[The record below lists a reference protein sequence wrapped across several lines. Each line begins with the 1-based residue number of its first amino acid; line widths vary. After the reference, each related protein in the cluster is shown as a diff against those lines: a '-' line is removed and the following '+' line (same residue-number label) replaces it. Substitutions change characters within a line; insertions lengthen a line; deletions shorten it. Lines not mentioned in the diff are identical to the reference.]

1 MKRLRTSL
9 LPMLLAFLACGAFFP
24 AKAQEAAQG
33 TVYYVLPLQDMA
45 GKTNF
50 IPTSFDIWYQCASIT
65 QKQETIGTVSN
76 ANVYTFTTSGTNSSS
91 GGWLSNGFDISP
103 ILTGDYDLLFDF
115 RTNKSASYRI
125 KLVIPATAP
134 AQEVGNETEFTA
146 TPNGQWQTIRM
157 NVKEKFPAFAT
168 SGATS
173 GKAYVFAF
181 VANGCQNGDT
191 FDFANVRYVPKGT
204 TDEPVVVVK
213 PTGKFTYTITDNKC
227 DFTVDVTPGSYTLE
241 KINVWAEAAGVRSYQ
256 VTSTENPFT
265 GSFTVPVEAFGDNA
279 TLNYYVKAEAI
290 FNDGYTIAGNDK
302 TNMVGTDVEKT
313 FTKPVV
319 TTPALSIAEASC
331 AYKSATSVTASM
343 KLNVEN
349 IDGTIR
355 MAVLSTDENLGSSD
369 IWNQDDKP
377 YKILAEKTVSAAE
390 AAAGVTFDVE
400 NLPESTAT
408 PIVFAA
414 CTTGDTPV
422 YAATKEGV
430 ASTSQTEPG
439 MVNTVYSESYNVA
452 PYTNGISYTA
462 ANFNEDGSVKWTFPS
477 WAKEYTENGQT
488 VTTKNGI
495 SGRWVKIEKSAVE
508 NAEFYAPEI
517 TYTLSNDVDG
527 YMYFSMTIHSDNIPA
542 GLKPEFWVN
551 NNRNQEDVNM
561 TVVEGT
567 NNKQWTWKSHY
578 QYPNNHIISYQ
589 LYLSS
594 SVGNAATR
602 VFGYEVRGATNGRV
616 KQPANVELEKIAEN
630 AEIYQGK
637 NISAQIY
644 FLQAYD
650 AYSAPQDDFKDKP
663 IPMGTWSYT
672 RCPSD
677 FSNLN
682 TEAFHFSPEI
692 IYFVSNAVEDNKED
706 KKSKLYFSFQLGKS
720 YGIVDGEERELST
733 IIPNDYVPQ
742 LIVYVPKENTTATTN
757 AGLRANET
765 VWVENEVTNM
775 SQVRNYL
782 NTYEVTSAKEYAA
795 NSNIKVGIK
804 HTFTSIMGGKGY
816 SVMEPRGYVMS
827 SKDEVITG
835 IEEVASEAEAVPA
848 VATVYNLQGMAVRV
862 NVATENA
869 LEGLPAGI
877 YIVNGKKYAV
887 R

>member
-1 MKRLRTSL
+1 
-9 LPMLLAFLACGAFFP
+9 MLLAILACGAFFP

-50 IPTSFDIWYQCASIT
+50 IPTSFDIWYQCADIT

-76 ANVYTFTTSGTNSSS
+76 ANVYTFTTSGANSSS

-204 TDEPVVVVK
+204 TDEPVV
-213 PTGKFTYTITDNKC
+213 
-227 DFTVDVTPGSYTLE
+227 
-241 KINVWAEAAGVRSYQ
+241 
-256 VTSTENPFT
+256 
-265 GSFTVPVEAFGDNA
+265 
-279 TLNYYVKAEAI
+279 
-290 FNDGYTIAGNDK
+290 
-302 TNMVGTDVEKT
+302 
-313 FTKPVV
+313 
-319 TTPALSIAEASC
+319 TTPSLAITEASC

-343 KLNVEN
+343 KCDATDITGLVQL
-349 IDGTIR
+349 
-355 MAVLSTDENLGSSD
+355 AVLSRDITDATPPLWTQGGES
-369 IWNQDDKP
+369 
-377 YKILAEKTVSAAE
+377 YKILAMTEVSADK
-390 AAAGVTFDVE
+390 AAAGVTFEVE
-400 NLPESTAT
+400 GLPESART
-408 PIVFAA
+408 PILFAA
-414 CTTGDTPV
+414 RTLNTPPV
-422 YAATKEGV
+422 YAPVKEGV

-462 ANFNEDGSVKWTFPS
+462 ANFNEDGSVKWTYPS
-477 WAKEYTENGQT
+477 WAKEYTENGET
-488 VTTKNGI
+488 VTAANGI
-495 SGRWVKIEKSAVE
+495 SGRWVKIEKTGNDGAK
-508 NAEFYAPEI
+508 FFAPLI
-517 TYTLSNDVDG
+517 TYTISNDVDG
-527 YMYFSMTIHSDNIPA
+527 YMYFSMTIHSDGDLPPNTTPQ
-542 GLKPEFWVN
+542 LWVN
-551 NNRNQEDVNM
+551 NNRNGEDTRM
-561 TVVEGT
+561 TMVPDT
-567 NNKQWTWKSHY
+567 DRKQWTWKSHY

-594 SVGNAATR
+594 DLSVSVTR

-692 IYFVSNAVEDNKED
+692 IYFVSNAVEDNQENKT
-706 KKSKLYFSFQLGKS
+706 SKLYFSFQLGKS

-816 SVMEPRGYVMS
+816 SVMEPRGYKMS
-827 SKDEVITG
+827 SEDEVITG

>member
-50 IPTSFDIWYQCASIT
+50 IPTSFDLWYQCAGIT
-65 QKQETIGTVSN
+65 SKQETVGTVSN
-76 ANVYTFTTSGTNSSS
+76 ANVYTFTTSGANSSS

-115 RTNKSASYRI
+115 RTTKSASYRI
-125 KLVIPATAP
+125 KLVIPGSP
-134 AQEVGNETEFTA
+134 EVGNETEFTA

-157 NVKEKFPAFAT
+157 NVTEKFPAFAT

-173 GKAYVFAF
+173 GNAYVFSF
-181 VANGCQNGDT
+181 VAANCQNGDT

-204 TDEPVVVVK
+204 TDEPVV
-213 PTGKFTYTITDNKC
+213 
-227 DFTVDVTPGSYTLE
+227 
-241 KINVWAEAAGVRSYQ
+241 
-256 VTSTENPFT
+256 
-265 GSFTVPVEAFGDNA
+265 
-279 TLNYYVKAEAI
+279 
-290 FNDGYTIAGNDK
+290 
-302 TNMVGTDVEKT
+302 
-313 FTKPVV
+313 
-319 TTPALSIAEASC
+319 TTPSLAIAEASC
-331 AYKSATSVTASM
+331 EYKSATSVTASM

-355 MAVLSTDENLGSSD
+355 MAVLSTDENLGSG

-377 YKILAEKTVSAAE
+377 YKILAEKTVTAAE

-430 ASTSQTEPG
+430 ASTSKTERG

-452 PYTNGISYTA
+452 PYTSGISYTA

-477 WAKEYTENGQT
+477 WTDDEESRRA
-488 VTTKNGI
+488 NGI
-495 SGRWVKIEKSAVE
+495 SGRWVWIEPSTTKFAP
-508 NAEFYAPEI
+508 NIIYAI
-517 TYTLSNDVDG
+517 SNDKDG
-527 YMYFSMTIHSDNIPA
+527 YIYFKMKIDEKATLPD
-542 GLKPEFWVN
+542 GLEPHMWVN
-551 NNRNQEDVNM
+551 NNRGLEDGAETVNM
-561 TVVEGT
+561 KLEADGY
-567 NNKQWTWKSHY
+567 WHWKSKW
-578 QYPNNHIISYQ
+578 QYPNNSTVSYQ
-589 LYLSS
+589 LHLAFAGGSS
-594 SVGNAATR
+594 KTR
-602 VFGYEVRGATNGRV
+602 VFGYDVINAV
-616 KQPANVELEKIAEN
+616 DAPAKQPASVELTELARKH
-630 AEIYQGK
+630 YGDDK
-637 NISAQIY
+637 ISAQIY
-644 FLQAYD
+644 ILPAYD

-663 IPMGTWSYT
+663 IPTGTWSHT
-672 RCPSD
+672 RCPND
-677 FSNLN
+677 FANLN
-682 TEAFHFSPEI
+682 TEAYHFSPEMHYI
-692 IYFVSNAVEDNKED
+692 LSNDSQENASGT
-706 KKSKLYFSFQLGKS
+706 KSKLYFAFQLGDS
-720 YGIVDGEERELST
+720 YGMVMNESGEKESHSLKT
-733 IIPNDYVPQ
+733 IIPNDYQPQ
-742 LIVYVPKENTTATTN
+742 LRILKPKANTASTLSDAAT
-757 AGLRANET
+757 RAADNYDEI
-765 VWVENEVTNM
+765 EVIDM
-775 SQVRNYL
+775 KQARGYL
-782 NTYEVTSAKEYAA
+782 NTYEGTTTNEYDP
-795 NSNIKVGIK
+795 NSEFVVGIK
-804 HTFTSIMGGKGY
+804 HTFTSIMNGEGY
-816 SVMEPRGYVMS
+816 SRMQPRPYVMS
-827 SKDEVITG
+827 SDDKVVTG

>member
-33 TVYYVLPLQDMA
+33 TVYYVLPLQDMT
-45 GKTNF
+45 GKSNF
-50 IPTSFDIWYQCASIT
+50 IPTSFDKWYQCAGIT

-76 ANVYTFTTSGTNSSS
+76 ANVYTFTTSGTYSSS

-115 RTNKSASYRI
+115 RTTKSASYRI

-157 NVKEKFPAFAT
+157 NLKEKFPNFAT
-168 SGATS
+168 SGVTTQ
-173 GKAYVFAF
+173 KAYVFAF
-181 VANGCQNGDT
+181 VTNGCHNGDT

-204 TDEPVVVVK
+204 TDEP
-213 PTGKFTYTITDNKC
+213 I
-227 DFTVDVTPGSYTLE
+227 
-241 KINVWAEAAGVRSYQ
+241 
-256 VTSTENPFT
+256 
-265 GSFTVPVEAFGDNA
+265 
-279 TLNYYVKAEAI
+279 
-290 FNDGYTIAGNDK
+290 
-302 TNMVGTDVEKT
+302 
-313 FTKPVV
+313 V
-319 TTPALSIAEASC
+319 TTPSLAIAEASC

-343 KLNVEN
+343 KCDATDITGLVQL
-349 IDGTIR
+349 
-355 MAVLSTDENLGSSD
+355 AVLSRDITDATPPLWTQGGES
-369 IWNQDDKP
+369 
-377 YKILAEKTVSAAE
+377 YKILAMTEVSADK
-390 AAAGVTFDVE
+390 AAAGVTFEVKG
-400 NLPESTAT
+400 LPESART
-408 PIVFAA
+408 PILFAA
-414 CTTGDTPV
+414 RTLNTPPV
-422 YAATKEGV
+422 YAPVKEGV

-462 ANFNEDGSVKWTFPS
+462 ANFKEDGSVQWTFPS

-488 VTTKNGI
+488 VTAENGI
-495 SGRWVKIEKSAVE
+495 SGRWVKVEKTGNDGAK
-508 NAEFYAPEI
+508 FFAPLI
-517 TYTLSNDVDG
+517 TYTISNDVDG
-527 YMYFSMTIHSDNIPA
+527 YMYFSMTIHSDGDLPPNTTPQ
-542 GLKPEFWVN
+542 LWVN
-551 NNRNQEDVNM
+551 NNRNGEDTRM
-561 TVVEGT
+561 TMVPDT
-567 NNKQWTWKSHY
+567 DRKQWTWKSHY

-594 SVGNAATR
+594 DLSVSVTR
-602 VFGYEVRGATNGRV
+602 VFGYEVLGATNGRV
-616 KQPANVELEKIAEN
+616 KQPANVELEEIAKK

-677 FSNLN
+677 YSNLN

-692 IYFVSNAVEDNKED
+692 IYFLSNAVEDNQE
-706 KKSKLYFSFQLGKS
+706 KKPSKLYFSFQLGKS
-720 YGIVDGEERELST
+720 YGIVNGEEREIPT

-742 LIVYVPKENTTATTN
+742 LIVYVPKENTAATAS

-765 VWVENEVTNM
+765 VWEEYEVTNM

-782 NTYEVTSAKEYAA
+782 NTYEVTSTKEYAA

-827 SKDEVITG
+827 SEDEVITG

-862 NVATENA
+862 NVATVNA

-887 R
+887 RR

>member
-1 MKRLRTSL
+1 
-9 LPMLLAFLACGAFFP
+9 MLLAFLACGAFFP

-33 TVYYVLPLQDMA
+33 TVYYVLPLQDMT
-45 GKTNF
+45 GKTSF
-50 IPTSFDIWYQCASIT
+50 IPTTFFGWYQCAGIT
-65 QKQETIGTVSN
+65 AKQESFGTLSN
-76 ANVYTFTTSGTNSSS
+76 ANIYTFTTSGGDASS
-91 GGWLSNGFDISP
+91 GGWRTDGYNISP
-103 ILTGDYDLLFDF
+103 ILTGDYDLLFEF
-115 RTNKSASYRI
+115 KTNATATYKV
-125 KLVIPATAP
+125 KLVPEG
-134 AQEVGNETEFTA
+134 QEDKGNETEFSA
-146 TPNGQWQTIRM
+146 APNGQWQTIRM
-157 NVKEKFPAFAT
+157 NLKEKFPNFFS
-168 SGATS
+168 SGVTTQN
-173 GKAYVFAF
+173 AYVFAF
-181 VANGCQNGDT
+181 VTAGCQNGDT

-204 TDEPVVVVK
+204 TDEEK
-213 PTGKFTYTITDNKC
+213 EFTN
-227 DFTVDVTPGSYTLE
+227 
-241 KINVWAEAAGVRSYQ
+241 
-256 VTSTENPFT
+256 
-265 GSFTVPVEAFGDNA
+265 
-279 TLNYYVKAEAI
+279 
-290 FNDGYTIAGNDK
+290 
-302 TNMVGTDVEKT
+302 
-313 FTKPVV
+313 PVV
-319 TTPALSIAEASC
+319 TTPSIAIAEASC
-331 AYKSATSVTASM
+331 AYKSTTSVTASM

-369 IWNQDDKP
+369 IWNQDDKH
-377 YKILAEKTVSAAE
+377 YKILAGKTVTAAE

-414 CTTGDTPV
+414 CTIGDTPV

-462 ANFNEDGSVKWTFPS
+462 ANFSQDGTVKWTFPS
-477 WAKEYTENGQT
+477 WAKEYTENGET
-488 VTTKNGI
+488 VTAKNGI

-508 NAEFYAPEI
+508 NAEFFAPKI

-527 YMYFSMTIHSDNIPA
+527 YMYFSMTIHSDNIPT

-616 KQPANVELEKIAEN
+616 KQPANVELEEIAEK

-644 FLQAYD
+644 FLSAYD

-692 IYFVSNAVEDNKED
+692 IYFVSNAVEDNQE
-706 KKSKLYFSFQLGKS
+706 KKPSKLYFSFQLGKS

-765 VWVENEVTNM
+765 VWEEHEVTNM
-775 SQVRNYL
+775 SQVRNFL

-827 SKDEVITG
+827 SENEVITG
-835 IEEVASEAEAVPA
+835 IEEVTSEAEAVPA

>member
-1 MKRLRTSL
+1 
-9 LPMLLAFLACGAFFP
+9 MLLAFLACGAFFP

-50 IPTSFDIWYQCASIT
+50 IPTTFATWHQCAGIT
-65 QKQETIGTVSN
+65 SKQETVGTVSN
-76 ANVYTFTTSGTNSSS
+76 ANVYTFTTSGANSSS
-91 GGWLSNGFDISP
+91 GGWHSDGFDISP

-115 RTNKSASYRI
+115 RTTKSASYRI

-173 GKAYVFAF
+173 GTAYVFSF
-181 VANGCQNGDT
+181 VAANCQKDDT

-204 TDEPVVVVK
+204 TDEEK
-213 PTGKFTYTITDNKC
+213 EFTN
-227 DFTVDVTPGSYTLE
+227 
-241 KINVWAEAAGVRSYQ
+241 
-256 VTSTENPFT
+256 
-265 GSFTVPVEAFGDNA
+265 
-279 TLNYYVKAEAI
+279 
-290 FNDGYTIAGNDK
+290 
-302 TNMVGTDVEKT
+302 
-313 FTKPVV
+313 PVV
-319 TTPALSIAEASC
+319 TTPSLAIAEASC

-355 MAVLSTDENLGSSD
+355 MAVLSTDENLGSG
-369 IWNQDDKP
+369 IWNQDNHP
-377 YKILAEKTVSAAE
+377 YKILAEKTVTAAE

-462 ANFNEDGSVKWTFPS
+462 ANFNQDGTVKWTFPE
-477 WAKEYTENGQT
+477 WTGGKGT
-488 VTTKNGI
+488 NGI
-495 SGRWVKIEKSAVE
+495 SGRYVTVTYDNGKTP
-508 NAEFYAPEI
+508 FAPKI
-517 TYTLSNDVDG
+517 TYNISNDIDG
-527 YMYFSMTIHSDNIPA
+527 YLYFTMTIDKEATLPG
-542 GLKPEFWVN
+542 GLNPQLYVN
-551 NNRNQEDVNM
+551 NNRNATYATMKKVD
-561 TVVEGT
+561 GDDYSY
-567 NNKQWTWKSHY
+567 TWSSKNPDNTELNI
-578 QYPNNHIISYQ
+578 QYPNESTISYQ
-589 LYLSS
+589 LTVAYTGGVSI
-594 SVGNAATR
+594 TR
-602 VFGYEVRGATNGRV
+602 VFGYDVKNATNAPQ
-616 KQPANVELEKIAEN
+616 KQPASVELTQLARDHYKDDHM
-630 AEIYQGK
+630 
-637 NISAQIY
+637 SAQIY
-644 FLQAYD
+644 IVPAYD
-650 AYSAPQDDFKDKP
+650 SYKAPQESEDP
-663 IPMGTWSYT
+663 IAMGTWAYT
-672 RCPSD
+672 RCPND
-677 FSNLN
+677 FANLN
-682 TEAFHFSPEI
+682 TEAYHFSPEM
-692 IYFVSNAVEDNKED
+692 YYLLSNDSQDNEEG
-706 KKSKLYFSFQLGKS
+706 KKSKLYFAFQLGES
-720 YGIVDGEERELST
+720 YTMEKNETTGELESRRVKT
-733 IIPNDYVPQ
+733 ILPNVYLPQ
-742 LIVYVPKENTTATTN
+742 MRILKRIATTAST
-757 AGLRANET
+757 RADNNVIEDT
-765 VWVENEVTNM
+765 GIADYSEVEVINM
-775 SQVRNYL
+775 QQVRGYV
-782 NTYEVTSAKEYAA
+782 NTYQGTTEKEYDPD
-795 NSNIKVGIK
+795 SDFFVGIK
-804 HTFTSIMGGKGY
+804 HTFTSIIGGSGY
-816 SVMEPRGYVMS
+816 SRVAPRRYVMS
-827 SKDEVITG
+827 SKDEVVTG

>member
-1 MKRLRTSL
+1 
-9 LPMLLAFLACGAFFP
+9 MLLAFLACGAFFP

-33 TVYYVLPLQDMA
+33 TVYYVFPLHNMSGQS
-45 GKTNF
+45 NF
-50 IPTSFDIWYQCASIT
+50 ISTTFYGWDGTCSAT
-65 QKQETIGTVSN
+65 TTTGTVGTTTD
-76 ANVYTFTTSGTNSSS
+76 ANITTFTALKDYAAY
-91 GGWLSNGFDISP
+91 GGWLADGYNISP
-103 ILTGDYDLLFDF
+103 ILTEDYDLLFEF
-115 RTNKSASYRI
+115 KTNATATYKV
-125 KLVIPATAP
+125 KLVENDNEAH
-134 AQEVGNETEFTA
+134 GNETAFTA
-146 TPNGQWQTIRM
+146 NADGQWQTIRM
-157 NVKEKFPAFAT
+157 NLKEKFPDFAT
-168 SGATS
+168 SGVTTQ
-173 GKAYVFAF
+173 KAYVFAF
-181 VANGCQNGDT
+181 VTNGCHNGDT

-241 KINVWAEAAGVRSYQ
+241 KINVWAEAAGTRYYQ

-265 GSFTVPVEAFGDNA
+265 GSFTVPVEAFGDNT
-279 TLNYYVKAEAI
+279 TLKYYVKAEAI

-302 TNMVGTDVEKT
+302 TNMVGTDEEKE

-319 TTPALSIAEASC
+319 TTPSLAIAEASC

-377 YKILAEKTVSAAE
+377 YKILAEKTVTAAE

-462 ANFNEDGSVKWTFPS
+462 ANFEGGSVMWTFPS
-477 WAKEYTENGQT
+477 WTDDEASRRA
-488 VTTKNGI
+488 NGI
-495 SGRWVKIEKSAVE
+495 SGRWVWIEPSETKFAPDII
-508 NAEFYAPEI
+508 YAI
-517 TYTLSNDVDG
+517 SNDKDG
-527 YMYFSMTIHSDNIPA
+527 YIYFKMKIDEKATLPN
-542 GLKPEFWVN
+542 GLEPHMWVN
-551 NNRNQEDVNM
+551 NNRGLEDGAETVNM
-561 TVVEGT
+561 KLEADGY
-567 NNKQWTWKSHY
+567 WHWKSKW
-578 QYPNNHIISYQ
+578 QYPNNSTVSYQ
-589 LYLSS
+589 LHLAFAGGSS
-594 SVGNAATR
+594 KTR
-602 VFGYEVRGATNGRV
+602 VFGYDVINAV
-616 KQPANVELEKIAEN
+616 DAPAKQPASVELTELARKHFEDDHFA
-630 AEIYQGK
+630 
-637 NISAQIY
+637 AQIY
-644 FLQAYD
+644 ILPAYD
-650 AYSAPQDDFKDKP
+650 AYRAPQDDFKDKP
-663 IPMGTWSYT
+663 IPVGTWSHT
-672 RCPSD
+672 RCPND
-677 FSNLN
+677 FANLN
-682 TEAFHFSPEI
+682 TEAYHFSPEMHYI
-692 IYFVSNAVEDNKED
+692 LTNDSQENASGT
-706 KKSKLYFSFQLGKS
+706 KSKLYFAFQLGDS
-720 YGIVDGEERELST
+720 YGMVKNETGVMESRPLKT

-742 LIVYVPKENTTATTN
+742 LRILKPKANTASTLSDAAT
-757 AGLRANET
+757 RAADNYDEI
-765 VWVENEVTNM
+765 EVINM
-775 SQVRNYL
+775 KQVRGYL
-782 NTYEVTSAKEYAA
+782 NTYEGTTTNEYDP
-795 NSNIKVGIK
+795 NSGFVVGIK
-804 HTFTSIMGGKGY
+804 HTFTSIMNGEGY
-816 SVMEPRGYVMS
+816 SRMQPRPYVMS
-827 SKDEVITG
+827 SDDKVVTG

>member
-1 MKRLRTSL
+1 
-9 LPMLLAFLACGAFFP
+9 MLLAFLACGAFFP

-50 IPTSFDIWYQCASIT
+50 IPTSFYTWHQCAGIT

-76 ANVYTFTTSGTNSSS
+76 ANVYTFTTSGANSSS

-103 ILTGDYDLLFDF
+103 ILTGDYDLLFEF
-115 RTNKSASYRI
+115 KTNATATYKV
-125 KLVIPATAP
+125 KLVEDGNEAH
-134 AQEVGNETEFTA
+134 GNETAFTA
-146 TPNGQWQTIRM
+146 NADGQWQTIRM
-157 NVKEKFPAFAT
+157 NLKEKFPNFAS
-168 SGATS
+168 SGVTTQ
-173 GKAYVFAF
+173 KAYVFAF
-181 VANGCQNGDT
+181 VTNDCSNGNT

-204 TDEPVVVVK
+204 TDEP
-213 PTGKFTYTITDNKC
+213 I
-227 DFTVDVTPGSYTLE
+227 
-241 KINVWAEAAGVRSYQ
+241 
-256 VTSTENPFT
+256 
-265 GSFTVPVEAFGDNA
+265 
-279 TLNYYVKAEAI
+279 
-290 FNDGYTIAGNDK
+290 
-302 TNMVGTDVEKT
+302 
-313 FTKPVV
+313 V

-377 YKILAEKTVSAAE
+377 YKILAEKAVSAAE

-414 CTTGDTPV
+414 CTTDATPV
-422 YAATKEGV
+422 YAPTVDGTAN
-430 ASTSQTEPG
+430 TSQTEPG

-477 WAKEYTENGQT
+477 WAKEYTENGET
-488 VTTKNGI
+488 VTAKNGI

-508 NAEFYAPEI
+508 NAEFFAPLI
-517 TYTLSNDVDG
+517 TYTISNDVDG

-589 LYLSS
+589 LYLPS

-616 KQPANVELEKIAEN
+616 KQPANVELEEIAEK

-644 FLQAYD
+644 FLSAYD

-692 IYFVSNAVEDNKED
+692 IYFVSNAVEDNQE
-706 KKSKLYFSFQLGKS
+706 KKPSKLYFSFQLGKS

-816 SVMEPRGYVMS
+816 SVMEPRGYKMS
-827 SKDEVITG
+827 SNDEVITG
-835 IEEVASEAEAVPA
+835 IEEVTSEAEAVPA

>member
-1 MKRLRTSL
+1 
-9 LPMLLAFLACGAFFP
+9 MLLAFLACGAFFP

-33 TVYYVLPLQDMA
+33 TVYYVFPLHNMSGQS
-45 GKTNF
+45 NF
-50 IPTSFDIWYQCASIT
+50 ISTTFYGWESTCSAST
-65 QKQETIGTVSN
+65 TTGTVGTTTD
-76 ANVYTFTTSGTNSSS
+76 ANITTFTALKDNAAY
-91 GGWLSNGFDISP
+91 GGWLADGYNISP
-103 ILTGDYDLLFDF
+103 ILTGDYDLLFEF
-115 RTNKSASYRI
+115 KTNATATYKV
-125 KLVIPATAP
+125 KLVEDGNEAH
-134 AQEVGNETEFTA
+134 GNETAFTA
-146 TPNGQWQTIRM
+146 NADGQWQTIRM
-157 NVKEKFPAFAT
+157 NLKEKFSNFAT
-168 SGATS
+168 SGVTTQ
-173 GKAYVFAF
+173 KAYVFAF
-181 VANGCQNGDT
+181 VTNDCHNGDT

-204 TDEPVVVVK
+204 TDEPVV
-213 PTGKFTYTITDNKC
+213 
-227 DFTVDVTPGSYTLE
+227 
-241 KINVWAEAAGVRSYQ
+241 
-256 VTSTENPFT
+256 
-265 GSFTVPVEAFGDNA
+265 
-279 TLNYYVKAEAI
+279 
-290 FNDGYTIAGNDK
+290 
-302 TNMVGTDVEKT
+302 
-313 FTKPVV
+313 
-319 TTPALSIAEASC
+319 TTPSLAIAEASC

-343 KLNVEN
+343 KLNVTN
-349 IDGTIR
+349 FTGNVIL
-355 MAVLSTDENLGSSD
+355 AVLTKNTMQGITSF
-369 IWNQDDKP
+369 WNQPGDKT
-377 YKILAEKTVSAAE
+377 YQVLAQTTVSAAD

-400 NLPESTAT
+400 GLPESAST
-408 PIVFAA
+408 PILFAA
-414 CTTGDTPV
+414 RTVAPGGTPV
-422 YAATKEGV
+422 YAPTVDGMANT
-430 ASTSQTEPG
+430 TQTEPG

-477 WAKEYTENGQT
+477 WAKEYTEDGET
-488 VTTKNGI
+488 VTAKNGI

-508 NAEFYAPEI
+508 NAEFYAPKI

-594 SVGNAATR
+594 SVGNAVTR

-692 IYFVSNAVEDNKED
+692 IYFVSNAVEDNEED

-733 IIPNDYVPQ
+733 IIPNDYMPQ

-816 SVMEPRGYVMS
+816 SVMEPRGYKMS
-827 SKDEVITG
+827 SNDEVITG

>member
-1 MKRLRTSL
+1 
-9 LPMLLAFLACGAFFP
+9 MLLAFLACGAFFP

-33 TVYYVLPLQDMA
+33 TVYYVFPLHNMSGQS
-45 GKTNF
+45 NF
-50 IPTSFDIWYQCASIT
+50 ISTTFYGWEGTCSAT
-65 QKQETIGTVSN
+65 TTTGTVGTTTD
-76 ANVYTFTTSGTNSSS
+76 ANITTFTALKNDAAY
-91 GGWLSNGFDISP
+91 GGWLADGYNISP
-103 ILTGDYDLLFDF
+103 ILTGDYDLLFEF
-115 RTNKSASYRI
+115 KTNATATYKV
-125 KLVIPATAP
+125 KLVEDGNEAH
-134 AQEVGNETEFTA
+134 GNETAFEA
-146 TPNGQWQTIRM
+146 NADGQWQTIRM
-157 NVKEKFPAFAT
+157 NLKEKFPAFAT
-168 SGATS
+168 SGVTTQ
-173 GKAYVFAF
+173 KAYVFAF
-181 VANGCQNGDT
+181 VTNGCHNGDT

-204 TDEPVVVVK
+204 TDE
-213 PTGKFTYTITDNKC
+213 
-227 DFTVDVTPGSYTLE
+227 
-241 KINVWAEAAGVRSYQ
+241 
-256 VTSTENPFT
+256 
-265 GSFTVPVEAFGDNA
+265 
-279 TLNYYVKAEAI
+279 
-290 FNDGYTIAGNDK
+290 
-302 TNMVGTDVEKT
+302 
-313 FTKPVV
+313 PVV

-331 AYKSATSVTASM
+331 AYKSATSVTATM
-343 KLNVEN
+343 KCDATDITGLVQL
-349 IDGTIR
+349 
-355 MAVLSTDENLGSSD
+355 AVLSRDITDATPPLWTQSGES
-369 IWNQDDKP
+369 
-377 YKILAEKTVSAAE
+377 YKILAMTEVSADK
-390 AAAGVTFDVE
+390 AAAGVTFEVE
-400 NLPESTAT
+400 GLPESART
-408 PIVFAA
+408 PILFAA
-414 CTTGDTPV
+414 RTLNTPPV
-422 YAATKEGV
+422 YAPVKEGV

-477 WAKEYTENGQT
+477 WAKEYTEDGET
-488 VTTKNGI
+488 VTAKNGI

-578 QYPNNHIISYQ
+578 QYPNNHTVSYQ

-602 VFGYEVRGATNGRV
+602 VFGYEVLGATNGRV
-616 KQPANVELEKIAEN
+616 KQPANVELEEIAKK
-630 AEIYQGK
+630 AEIYQDK
-637 NISAQIY
+637 TISAQIY
-644 FLQAYD
+644 FLSAYD

-692 IYFVSNAVEDNKED
+692 IYFVSNAVEDNQTD

-782 NTYEVTSAKEYAA
+782 NTYEVTSAQEYAA

-827 SKDEVITG
+827 SEDEVITG

>member
-1 MKRLRTSL
+1 
-9 LPMLLAFLACGAFFP
+9 MLLAFLACGAFFP

-50 IPTSFDIWYQCASIT
+50 IPTTFAPWYQCAGIT
-65 QKQETIGTVSN
+65 SKQETVGTVSN
-76 ANVYTFTTSGTNSSS
+76 ANVYTFTTLGDNSSS

-115 RTNKSASYRI
+115 RTTKSASYRI

-173 GKAYVFAF
+173 GTAYVFSF
-181 VANGCQNGDT
+181 VAANCQKDDT

-204 TDEPVVVVK
+204 TD
-213 PTGKFTYTITDNKC
+213 
-227 DFTVDVTPGSYTLE
+227 
-241 KINVWAEAAGVRSYQ
+241 
-256 VTSTENPFT
+256 
-265 GSFTVPVEAFGDNA
+265 
-279 TLNYYVKAEAI
+279 
-290 FNDGYTIAGNDK
+290 
-302 TNMVGTDVEKT
+302 
-313 FTKPVV
+313 KPVV
-319 TTPALSIAEASC
+319 TTPSLAIAEASC

-377 YKILAEKTVSAAE
+377 YKILAEKTVTAAE

-414 CTTGDTPV
+414 CTTDDTPV

-452 PYTNGISYTA
+452 PYTDGISYTA
-462 ANFNEDGSVKWTFPS
+462 ANFEDGSVKWTFPS
-477 WAKEYTENGQT
+477 WTDDEASRRA
-488 VTTKNGI
+488 NGI
-495 SGRWVKIEKSAVE
+495 SGRWVWIEPSATKF
-508 NAEFYAPEI
+508 APDIIYAI
-517 TYTLSNDVDG
+517 SNDKDG
-527 YMYFSMTIHSDNIPA
+527 YIYFKMKIDEKATLPN
-542 GLKPEFWVN
+542 GLEPHMWVN
-551 NNRNQEDVNM
+551 NNRGLEDGAETVNM
-561 TVVEGT
+561 KLEADGY
-567 NNKQWTWKSHY
+567 WHWKSKW
-578 QYPNNHIISYQ
+578 QYPNNSTVSYQ
-589 LYLSS
+589 LHLAFAGGSS
-594 SVGNAATR
+594 KTR
-602 VFGYEVRGATNGRV
+602 VFGYDVINAV
-616 KQPANVELEKIAEN
+616 DAPAKQPASVELTELARKHFEDDHFA
-630 AEIYQGK
+630 
-637 NISAQIY
+637 AQIY
-644 FLQAYD
+644 ILPAYD
-650 AYSAPQDDFKDKP
+650 AYRAPQDDFKDKP
-663 IPMGTWSYT
+663 IPVGTWSHT
-672 RCPSD
+672 RCPND
-677 FSNLN
+677 FANLN
-682 TEAFHFSPEI
+682 TEAYHFSPEMHYI
-692 IYFVSNAVEDNKED
+692 LTNDSQENASGT
-706 KKSKLYFSFQLGKS
+706 KSKLYFAFQLGDS
-720 YGIVDGEERELST
+720 YGMVKNEAGVMESRSLKT

-742 LIVYVPKENTTATTN
+742 LRILKPKANTASTLSDAAT
-757 AGLRANET
+757 RAADNYDEI
-765 VWVENEVTNM
+765 EVIDM
-775 SQVRNYL
+775 EQVRGYL
-782 NTYEVTSAKEYAA
+782 NTYEGTTTKEYDP
-795 NSNIKVGIK
+795 NSEFVVGIK
-804 HTFTSIMGGKGY
+804 HTFTSIMDGEGH
-816 SVMEPRGYVMS
+816 SRMQPRPYVMS
-827 SKDEVITG
+827 SDDKVVTG

>member
-1 MKRLRTSL
+1 
-9 LPMLLAFLACGAFFP
+9 MLLAFLACGAFFP

-33 TVYYVLPLQDMA
+33 TVYYVFPLHNMSGQSNFISTTFYGWEGTCSATTTTGTVGTTTDANITTFTALQD
-45 GKTNF
+45 
-50 IPTSFDIWYQCASIT
+50 
-65 QKQETIGTVSN
+65 N
-76 ANVYTFTTSGTNSSS
+76 AAY
-91 GGWLSNGFDISP
+91 GGWLADGYNISP
-103 ILTGDYDLLFDF
+103 ILTGDYDLLFEF
-115 RTNKSASYRI
+115 KTNAPATYNV
-125 KLVIPATAP
+125 KLV
-134 AQEVGNETEFTA
+134 EDGNEEHGNETAFEA
-146 TPNGQWQTIRM
+146 NADGQWQTIRM
-157 NVKEKFPAFAT
+157 NLKDKFPKFVS
-168 SGATS
+168 SGVTTQ
-173 GKAYVFAF
+173 KAYVFAF
-181 VANGCQNGDT
+181 VTKGCTNGDT

-241 KINVWAEAAGVRSYQ
+241 KINVWAEAAGTRYYQ

-265 GSFTVPVEAFGDNA
+265 GSFTVPVEAFGDNT
-279 TLNYYVKAEAI
+279 TLKYYVKAEAI

-302 TNMVGTDVEKT
+302 TNMVGTDEEKE

-331 AYKSATSVTASM
+331 AYKSATSVTATM
-343 KLNVEN
+343 KCDATDITGLVQL
-349 IDGTIR
+349 
-355 MAVLSTDENLGSSD
+355 AVLSRDITDATPPLWTQGGES
-369 IWNQDDKP
+369 
-377 YKILAEKTVSAAE
+377 YKILAMTEVSADK
-390 AAAGVTFDVE
+390 AAAGVTFEVE
-400 NLPESTAT
+400 GLPESART
-408 PIVFAA
+408 PILFAA
-414 CTTGDTPV
+414 RTLNTPPV
-422 YAATKEGV
+422 YAPVKEGV

-477 WAKEYTENGQT
+477 WAKEYTEDGET
-488 VTTKNGI
+488 VTAKNGI

-508 NAEFYAPEI
+508 NAEFFAPLI
-517 TYTLSNDVDG
+517 TYTISNDEDG
-527 YMYFSMTIHSDNIPA
+527 YMYFSMTIHSDNIPS

-578 QYPNNHIISYQ
+578 QYPNNHTVSYQ
-589 LYLSS
+589 LYLPS

-602 VFGYEVRGATNGRV
+602 VFGYEVLGATNGRV
-616 KQPANVELEKIAEN
+616 KQPANVELEEIAKK
-630 AEIYQGK
+630 AEIYQDK
-637 NISAQIY
+637 TISAQIY
-644 FLQAYD
+644 FLSAYD
-650 AYSAPQDDFKDKP
+650 AYSAPQEDFKDKP

-692 IYFVSNAVEDNKED
+692 IYFVSNAVEDNQTD

-782 NTYEVTSAKEYAA
+782 NTYEVTSAQEYAA

-827 SKDEVITG
+827 SEDEVITG

>member
-1 MKRLRTSL
+1 
-9 LPMLLAFLACGAFFP
+9 MLLAFLACGAFFP
-24 AKAQEAAQG
+24 AKAENGYFVQG
-33 TVYYVLPLQDMA
+33 YV
-45 GKTNF
+45 KTDGEVLNER
-50 IPTSFDIWYQCASIT
+50 PADITPMIEWDSRIELSGNPINGA
-65 QKQETIGTVSN
+65 
-76 ANVYTFTTSGTNSSS
+76 TFF
-91 GGWLSNGFDISP
+91 GW
-103 ILTGDYDLLFDF
+103 
-115 RTNKSASYRI
+115 
-125 KLVIPATAP
+125 
-134 AQEVGNETEFTA
+134 
-146 TPNGQWQTIRM
+146 
-157 NVKEKFPAFAT
+157 NVKNEDYKSKVSSIHAF
-168 SGATS
+168 
-173 GKAYVFAF
+173 
-181 VANGCQNGDT
+181 
-191 FDFANVRYVPKGT
+191 
-204 TDEPVVVVK
+204 
-213 PTGKFTYTITDNKC
+213 
-227 DFTVDVTPGSYTLE
+227 LE
-241 KINVWAEAAGVRSYQ
+241 IKK
-256 VTSTENPFT
+256 
-265 GSFTVPVEAFGDNA
+265 DNA
-279 TLNYYVKAEAI
+279 TYLAKTQFKDANANASDWGQINTNNMEPGNYTNILYLEVTWTDNTTSTYEFGP
-290 FNDGYTIAGNDK
+290 FNYTIKDSTEPK
-302 TNMVGTDVEKT
+302 QPT
-313 FTKPVV
+313 
-319 TTPALSIAEASC
+319 LSISDPSYTYKDAS
-331 AYKSATSVTASM
+331 TVTASI
-343 KLNVEN
+343 KVNYENPDNVTIQGIRVGAVGAPGEAVAGKEYRHDWN
-349 IDGTIR
+349 KTDDGT
-355 MAVLSTDENLGSSD
+355 GD
-369 IWNQDDKP
+369 IVWGDIMLPANW
-377 YKILAEKTVSAAE
+377 ATGEKTVS
-390 AAAGVTFDVE
+390 FDLV
-400 NLPESTAT
+400 NLPENNATINAYFKAYIIPAEGANIEAAQQHLVVSTVNNT
-408 PIVFAA
+408 
-414 CTTGDTPV
+414 
-422 YAATKEGV
+422 
-430 ASTSQTEPG
+430 QTEPG

-477 WAKEYTENGQT
+477 WAKEYTEDGET
-488 VTTKNGI
+488 VTAKNGI

-508 NAEFYAPEI
+508 NAEFYAPKI

-527 YMYFSMTIHSDNIPA
+527 YMYFSMTIHSENIPA

-594 SVGNAATR
+594 SVGNAVTR

-692 IYFVSNAVEDNKED
+692 IYFVSNAVEDNQENKT
-706 KKSKLYFSFQLGKS
+706 SKLYFSFQLGKS

-816 SVMEPRGYVMS
+816 SVMEPRGYKMS
-827 SKDEVITG
+827 SEDEVITG

>member
-1 MKRLRTSL
+1 
-9 LPMLLAFLACGAFFP
+9 MLLAFLACGAFFP

-33 TVYYVLPLQDMA
+33 TVYYVFPLHNMSGQS
-45 GKTNF
+45 NF
-50 IPTSFDIWYQCASIT
+50 ISTTFYGWVSTCSAST
-65 QKQETIGTVSN
+65 TTGTVGTTTDANITTFKALQNN
-76 ANVYTFTTSGTNSSS
+76 AAY
-91 GGWLSNGFDISP
+91 GGWLADGYNISP
-103 ILTGDYDLLFDF
+103 ILTGDYDLLFEF
-115 RTNKSASYRI
+115 KTNATATYKV
-125 KLVIPATAP
+125 KLVEEGNEAN
-134 AQEVGNETEFTA
+134 GNETAFEA
-146 TPNGQWQTIRM
+146 NADGQWQTIRM
-157 NVKEKFPAFAT
+157 NLKEKFPNFAT
-168 SGATS
+168 SGVTTQ
-173 GKAYVFAF
+173 KAYVFAF
-181 VANGCQNGDT
+181 VTNGCHNGDT

-204 TDEPVVVVK
+204 TDEEK
-213 PTGKFTYTITDNKC
+213 EFTN
-227 DFTVDVTPGSYTLE
+227 
-241 KINVWAEAAGVRSYQ
+241 
-256 VTSTENPFT
+256 
-265 GSFTVPVEAFGDNA
+265 
-279 TLNYYVKAEAI
+279 
-290 FNDGYTIAGNDK
+290 
-302 TNMVGTDVEKT
+302 
-313 FTKPVV
+313 PVV
-319 TTPALSIAEASC
+319 TTPSLAIAEASC
-331 AYKSATSVTASM
+331 AYKSTTSVTASM

-355 MAVLSTDENLGSSD
+355 MAVLSTDGNLGSSD

-377 YKILAEKTVSAAE
+377 YKILAEKTVTAAE

-462 ANFNEDGSVKWTFPS
+462 ANFNQDGTVKWTFPS
-477 WAKEYTENGQT
+477 WAEEYIENGET
-488 VTTKNGI
+488 VTAKNGI

-508 NAEFYAPEI
+508 NAEFFAPKI

-602 VFGYEVRGATNGRV
+602 VFGYEVLGATNGRV
-616 KQPANVELEKIAEN
+616 KQPANVELEEIAKK

-692 IYFVSNAVEDNKED
+692 IYFLSNAVEDNQE
-706 KKSKLYFSFQLGKS
+706 KKPSKLYFSFQLGKS

-765 VWVENEVTNM
+765 VWEEHEVTNM

-782 NTYEVTSAKEYAA
+782 NTYEVTSTKEYAA

>member
-1 MKRLRTSL
+1 
-9 LPMLLAFLACGAFFP
+9 MLLAFLACGAFFP

-50 IPTSFDIWYQCASIT
+50 IPTSFDLWYQCAGIT
-65 QKQETIGTVSN
+65 SKQETVGTVSN
-76 ANVYTFTTSGTNSSS
+76 ANVYTFTTSGDNSSS

-115 RTNKSASYRI
+115 RTTKSASYRI
-125 KLVIPATAP
+125 KLVIPGSP
-134 AQEVGNETEFTA
+134 EVGNETEFTA

-181 VANGCQNGDT
+181 VAADCQNGDT

-241 KINVWAEAAGVRSYQ
+241 KINVWAEAAGTRYYQ

-265 GSFTVPVEAFGDNA
+265 GSFTVPVEAFGDNT
-279 TLNYYVKAEAI
+279 TLKYYVKAEAI

-302 TNMVGTDVEKT
+302 TNMVGTDEEKE

-319 TTPALSIAEASC
+319 TTPSLSIAEASC

-355 MAVLSTDENLGSSD
+355 MAVLSTNENLGSSD

-377 YKILAEKTVSAAE
+377 YKILAEKTNVTAAE

-422 YAATKEGV
+422 YAPTKEGV

-477 WAKEYTENGQT
+477 WTDDEASRRA
-488 VTTKNGI
+488 NGI
-495 SGRWVKIEKSAVE
+495 SGRWVWIEPSTTKFAPDIIYAISNDKDGYIYFKMKIDE
-508 NAEFYAPEI
+508 NA
-517 TYTLSNDVDG
+517 TLPN
-527 YMYFSMTIHSDNIPA
+527 
-542 GLKPEFWVN
+542 GLEPHMWVN
-551 NNRNQEDVNM
+551 NNRGLEDGAETVNM
-561 TVVEGT
+561 KLEADGY
-567 NNKQWTWKSHY
+567 WHWKSKW
-578 QYPNNHIISYQ
+578 QYPNNSTVSYQ
-589 LYLSS
+589 LHLAFAGGSS
-594 SVGNAATR
+594 KTR
-602 VFGYEVRGATNGRV
+602 VFGYDVINAV
-616 KQPANVELEKIAEN
+616 DAPAKQPASVELTELARKH
-630 AEIYQGK
+630 YGDDK
-637 NISAQIY
+637 ISAQIY
-644 FLQAYD
+644 ILPAYD

-663 IPMGTWSYT
+663 IPTGTWSHT
-672 RCPSD
+672 RCPND
-677 FSNLN
+677 FANLN
-682 TEAFHFSPEI
+682 TEAYHFSPEMHYI
-692 IYFVSNAVEDNKED
+692 LSNDSQENASGT
-706 KKSKLYFSFQLGKS
+706 KSKLYFAFQLGDS
-720 YGIVDGEERELST
+720 YGMVMNESGEKESRSLKT
-733 IIPNDYVPQ
+733 IIPNDYQPQ
-742 LIVYVPKENTTATTN
+742 LRILKPKANTASTLSDAAT
-757 AGLRANET
+757 RAADNYDEI
-765 VWVENEVTNM
+765 EVIDM
-775 SQVRNYL
+775 KQVRGYL
-782 NTYEVTSAKEYAA
+782 NTYEGTTTNEYDP
-795 NSNIKVGIK
+795 NSEFVVGIK
-804 HTFTSIMGGKGY
+804 HTFTSIMNGEGY
-816 SVMEPRGYVMS
+816 SRMQPRPYVMS
-827 SKDEVITG
+827 SDDKVVTG

>member
-1 MKRLRTSL
+1 
-9 LPMLLAFLACGAFFP
+9 MLLAFLACGAFFP

-33 TVYYVLPLQDMA
+33 TVYYVLPLQDMT
-45 GKTNF
+45 GKNF
-50 IPTSFDIWYQCASIT
+50 IPTSFDLWYQCAGIT
-65 QKQETIGTVSN
+65 KKQETVGTVSN
-76 ANVYTFTTSGTNSSS
+76 ANVYTFTTSGANSSS

-103 ILTGDYDLLFDF
+103 ILTGDYDLLFEF
-115 RTNKSASYRI
+115 RTTKSATYSI
-125 KLVIPATAP
+125 KLVIPATDTAP
-134 AQEVGNETEFTA
+134 EVGNKTVFEA
-146 TPNGQWQTIRM
+146 NADGQWQTIRM

-173 GKAYVFAF
+173 GNAYVFSF
-181 VANGCQNGDT
+181 VADNCQNGDT

-204 TDEPVVVVK
+204 TDEP
-213 PTGKFTYTITDNKC
+213 I
-227 DFTVDVTPGSYTLE
+227 
-241 KINVWAEAAGVRSYQ
+241 
-256 VTSTENPFT
+256 
-265 GSFTVPVEAFGDNA
+265 
-279 TLNYYVKAEAI
+279 
-290 FNDGYTIAGNDK
+290 
-302 TNMVGTDVEKT
+302 
-313 FTKPVV
+313 V

-331 AYKSATSVTASM
+331 AYKSATSVTATM
-343 KLNVEN
+343 KLKVEN

-355 MAVLSTDENLGSSD
+355 MAVLSTDENLGSG

-377 YKILAEKTVSAAE
+377 YKILAEKTVTAAE

-439 MVNTVYSESYNVA
+439 MVNTVYSDSYNVA

-462 ANFNEDGSVKWTFPS
+462 ANFEDGTVKWTFPS
-477 WAKEYTENGQT
+477 WAKEYTEDGET
-488 VTTKNGI
+488 VTAKNGI

-508 NAEFYAPEI
+508 NAEFYAPKI

-527 YMYFSMTIHSDNIPA
+527 YMYFSMTIHSENIPA

-594 SVGNAATR
+594 SVGNAVTR

-692 IYFVSNAVEDNKED
+692 IYFVSNAVEDNQENKT
-706 KKSKLYFSFQLGKS
+706 SKLYFSFQLGKS

-733 IIPNDYVPQ
+733 IIPNDYMPQ

-816 SVMEPRGYVMS
+816 SVMEPRGYKMS
-827 SKDEVITG
+827 SNDEVITG

>member
-1 MKRLRTSL
+1 
-9 LPMLLAFLACGAFFP
+9 MLLAFLACGAFFP

-33 TVYYVLPLQDMA
+33 TVYYVFPLHNMSGQS
-45 GKTNF
+45 NF
-50 IPTSFDIWYQCASIT
+50 ISTTFYGWESTCSAST
-65 QKQETIGTVSN
+65 TTGTVGTTTD
-76 ANVYTFTTSGTNSSS
+76 ANITTFTALQNDAAY
-91 GGWLSNGFDISP
+91 GGWLADGYNISP
-103 ILTGDYDLLFDF
+103 ILTGDYDLLFEF
-115 RTNKSASYRI
+115 KTNATATYKV
-125 KLVIPATAP
+125 KLVEDGNEAH
-134 AQEVGNETEFTA
+134 GNETAFEA
-146 TPNGQWQTIRM
+146 NADGQWQTIRM
-157 NVKEKFPAFAT
+157 NLKEKFPNFAT
-168 SGATS
+168 SGVTTQ
-173 GKAYVFAF
+173 KAYVFAF
-181 VANGCQNGDT
+181 VTNGCLNGDT

-204 TDEPVVVVK
+204 TD
-213 PTGKFTYTITDNKC
+213 
-227 DFTVDVTPGSYTLE
+227 
-241 KINVWAEAAGVRSYQ
+241 
-256 VTSTENPFT
+256 
-265 GSFTVPVEAFGDNA
+265 
-279 TLNYYVKAEAI
+279 
-290 FNDGYTIAGNDK
+290 
-302 TNMVGTDVEKT
+302 
-313 FTKPVV
+313 
-319 TTPALSIAEASC
+319 
-331 AYKSATSVTASM
+331 
-343 KLNVEN
+343 
-349 IDGTIR
+349 
-355 MAVLSTDENLGSSD
+355 
-369 IWNQDDKP
+369 
-377 YKILAEKTVSAAE
+377 
-390 AAAGVTFDVE
+390 
-400 NLPESTAT
+400 
-408 PIVFAA
+408 
-414 CTTGDTPV
+414 
-422 YAATKEGV
+422 
-430 ASTSQTEPG
+430 EPG

-462 ANFNEDGSVKWTFPS
+462 ANFNEEDGTVKWTFPT
-477 WAKEYTENGQT
+477 WAKEYTENGET
-488 VTTKNGI
+488 VTAENGI
-495 SGRWVKIEKSAVE
+495 SGRWVKVEKTGNDGAK
-508 NAEFYAPEI
+508 FFAPLI
-517 TYTLSNDVDG
+517 TYTISNDVDG
-527 YMYFSMTIHSDNIPA
+527 YMYFSMTIHSDGDLPPNTTPQ
-542 GLKPEFWVN
+542 LWVN
-551 NNRNQEDVNM
+551 NNRNGEDTRM
-561 TVVEGT
+561 TMVPDT
-567 NNKQWTWKSHY
+567 NRKQWTWKSHY

-594 SVGNAATR
+594 DLSVSVTR

-616 KQPANVELEKIAEN
+616 KQPANVELEEIAKK

-692 IYFVSNAVEDNKED
+692 IYFLSNAVEDNKED

>member
-1 MKRLRTSL
+1 
-9 LPMLLAFLACGAFFP
+9 MLLAFLACGAFFP

-33 TVYYVLPLQDMA
+33 TVYYVFPLHNMSGQSNFISTTFYGWESTCSATTTTGTVGTTTDANITTFTALQD
-45 GKTNF
+45 
-50 IPTSFDIWYQCASIT
+50 
-65 QKQETIGTVSN
+65 N
-76 ANVYTFTTSGTNSSS
+76 AAY
-91 GGWLSNGFDISP
+91 GGWLADGYNISP

-115 RTNKSASYRI
+115 KTSVKATYKV
-125 KLVIPATAP
+125 KLVEDGNEAH
-134 AQEVGNETEFTA
+134 GNETPFEA
-146 TPNGQWQTIRM
+146 TYNGEWQTIRM
-157 NVKEKFPAFAT
+157 NLKEKFPNFAS
-168 SGATS
+168 SGVTTQ
-173 GKAYVFAF
+173 KAYVFAF
-181 VANGCQNGDT
+181 VTNGCKKDDT

-204 TDEPVVVVK
+204 TDEPVV
-213 PTGKFTYTITDNKC
+213 
-227 DFTVDVTPGSYTLE
+227 
-241 KINVWAEAAGVRSYQ
+241 
-256 VTSTENPFT
+256 
-265 GSFTVPVEAFGDNA
+265 
-279 TLNYYVKAEAI
+279 
-290 FNDGYTIAGNDK
+290 
-302 TNMVGTDVEKT
+302 
-313 FTKPVV
+313 
-319 TTPALSIAEASC
+319 TTPALSITEASC

-343 KLNVEN
+343 KCDATDITGLVQL
-349 IDGTIR
+349 
-355 MAVLSTDENLGSSD
+355 AVLSRDITDATPPLWTQGGES
-369 IWNQDDKP
+369 
-377 YKILAEKTVSAAE
+377 YKILAMTEVSADK
-390 AAAGVTFDVE
+390 AAAGVTFEVE
-400 NLPESTAT
+400 GLPESART
-408 PIVFAA
+408 PILFAA
-414 CTTGDTPV
+414 RTLNTPPV
-422 YAATKEGV
+422 YAPVKEGV

-462 ANFNEDGSVKWTFPS
+462 ANFKEDGSVQWTFPS

-488 VTTKNGI
+488 VTAANGI
-495 SGRWVKIEKSAVE
+495 SGRWVKIEKTGNDGAK
-508 NAEFYAPEI
+508 FFAPLI
-517 TYTLSNDVDG
+517 TYTISNDVDG
-527 YMYFSMTIHSDNIPA
+527 YMYFSMTIHSDGDLPPNTTPQ
-542 GLKPEFWVN
+542 LWVN
-551 NNRNQEDVNM
+551 NNRNGEDTRM
-561 TVVEGT
+561 TMVPDT
-567 NNKQWTWKSHY
+567 DRKQWTWKSHY

-594 SVGNAATR
+594 DLSVSVTR

-692 IYFVSNAVEDNKED
+692 IYFVSNAVEDNEED

-733 IIPNDYVPQ
+733 IIPNDYMPQ

-816 SVMEPRGYVMS
+816 SVMEPRGYKMS
-827 SKDEVITG
+827 SNDEVITG